1 MRGATFLCVSH
12 TPSIRVVIHSRMFD
26 CNWNR
31 MHLMTFMQMR
41 AGTGILMRLNVFLAQ
56 GVFFNLFF
64 FSYLLSPSTCHSFV
78 GVRSNISLYCDWS
91 FVHCLD

>member
-1 MRGATFLCVSH
+1 
-12 TPSIRVVIHSRMFD
+12 
-26 CNWNR
+26 
-31 MHLMTFMQMR
+31 MTFMQMR

-78 GVRSNISLYCDWS
+78 GVRSNISLYCD
-91 FVHCLD
+91 